1 MYIRCLHK
9 NSSFVVV
16 IFCNGKH
23 HIQKRCFDC
32 NNRFGRFYSK
42 DKFVKKLLEVVDL
55 REKVRESCDKCGSL
69 EGTEVHHIT
78 YVPEKISNL
87 CISCHKVI
95 TRMNT
100 AYSAGQNSSLTVE
113 QRLIVWD
120 LFCQIPLREDFKKEK
135 KVKEIKDNFTQKVYV
150 RVLK

>member
-1 MYIRCLHK
+1 MENIIY
-9 NSSFVVV
+9 
-16 IFCNGKH
+16 
-23 HIQKRCFDC
+23 KRNVFDC
-32 NNRFGRFYSK
+32 GNRFGQFYSK

-113 QRLIVWD
+113 QRLMVWD
-120 LFCQIPLREDFKKEK
+120 RFCIISL
-135 KVKEIKDNFTQKVYV
+135 KDDLCLVE
-150 RVLK
+150 